1 MHSKAFNKEE
11 MAWATDKRWQVI
23 YNILLNTV
31 SLHFIIIIIT
41 QMTYNQVQPLQINY
55 LAI

>member
-31 SLHFIIIIIT
+31 LLHFIIIIIT
-41 QMTYNQVQPLQINY
+41 QVTYNQVQPLQINY